1 MVRSA
6 PVATTRRALARFV
19 LAAALALAVAPNQA
33 RGADRFVSLLGDDAA
48 NDCLAST
55 SPCRTISHVV
65 TQSASSDVI
74 KAAGGLYAEPLGI
87 DASIT
92 LTLSG
97 SWAPDFG
104 SRDDSARS
112 TILYGV
118 QVLAGLGEV
127 IDVTL
132 DGVTVTRSVGV
143 QAAAWDDGALDL
155 TLANCAVK
163 HNRSGSVSAVA
174 LQTSTVDLAISD
186 SLISR
191 NRKRAGPFYEIGGV
205 VLDAYDTSSPTATI
219 TGSVIERSRPGYA
232 PGIFA
237 FGGSFGAST
246 SSLDVSVTD
255 TLLFRNGG
263 GGLFAVDATNVS
275 LTNVRIINNRG
286 TGLSHSFGAMSVSNS
301 VIAENRG
308 FGGGV
313 SSGGA
318 DATLDVVNSTI
329 RRNRSICDFD
339 SCSGGLG
346 VDNGGTVDLV
356 NTIIWDNTAIRGGG
370 DDVAIVGSSASAD
383 HCDLGD
389 VSGSLTDLGGNIS
402 SDPLFASATDA
413 HLSAGSPA
421 IDAGTCSGAPATD
434 FEGDARP
441 TGSGCDIGA
450 DEFVP

>member
-1 MVRSA
+1 MAAS
-6 PVATTRRALARFV
+6 RRGLSRFL
-19 LAAALALAVAPNQA
+19 LAAILALAIAATRA
-33 RGADRFVSLLGDDAA
+33 RAADRFVSLLGDDAA

-74 KAAGGLYAEPLGI
+74 KAAGGLYAEGLGI
-87 DASIT
+87 DASIA

-97 SWAPDFG
+97 SWATDFG
-104 SRDDSARS
+104 SRDASARS

-118 QVLAGLGEV
+118 HVQAAGLGEV
-127 IDVTL
+127 IDVTV
-132 DGVTVTRSVGV
+132 DGVTVTRGSGV
-143 QAAAWDDGALDL
+143 QAAAWDGGALDL
-155 TLANCAVK
+155 TLTNCTVRG
-163 HNRSGSVSAVA
+163 NRGGSVSVVA
-174 LQTSTVDLAISD
+174 FQTGTVDLAISD

-205 VLDAYDTSSPTATI
+205 VLGAYDTSSLTATI
-219 TGSVIERSRPGYA
+219 SGSVIERTRPGYA

-237 FGGSFGAST
+237 FGGSFGFHT
-246 SSLDVSVTD
+246 SSLDVAVTD
-255 TLLFRNGG
+255 TLVFRNGG
-263 GGLFAVDATNVS
+263 GGLFALDATNVS
-275 LTNVRIINNRG
+275 LTNVRIIDNRG
-286 TGLSHSFGAMSVSNS
+286 TGLSHGFGAMSVSNS

-329 RRNRSICDFD
+329 RRNRSLCDFD

-356 NTIIWDNTAIRGGG
+356 NTIIWGNTSIGSAG

-389 VSGSLTDLGGNIS
+389 VSGSLTGLGGNIS
-402 SDPLFASATDA
+402 SDPLFASAGDA

-434 FEGDARP
+434 FEGDVRP
-441 TGSGCDIGA
+441 TGSGCDMGA